1 MTIVVNNIRN
11 SLFSKSL
18 TEANQM
24 TLKDEKS
31 ALELK
36 FLSSI
41 EEIDPT
47 EWARLVIND
56 YPFLTYQ
63 YLAALESSQS
73 IGKKSGW
80 LAKHITVFL
89 DEKLIFLMPCYEKY
103 HSYGE
108 YVFDFQWAEAYRRY
122 GLNYYPKLV
131 AAIPFT
137 PVPGPRFVYDQQIV
151 DKVLLEEIIDLVI
164 DASDESGAS
173 GIHILFPSRKF
184 ENDSLKTRVGVQ
196 YYWFNHEYKSF
207 DDFLGRCKI
216 KQRKNIRR
224 ERRAL
229 VEQGIQIHRIC
240 GEAITAEILDSF
252 YCCYQ
257 MTYLKRSGHGGY
269 LTKSFFEKV
278 LHELNDS
285 AFLFVAKQDDNVV
298 GSALYFQDAENLYG
312 RYWGAVKDIEYLHFE
327 LCYYSGI
334 EYAINN
340 GLKKFDAGVQGEHK
354 IIRGFEPTITYSQH
368 HIKNEQFRSAI
379 DVFLTEEEA
388 YVRAISDELRERLP
402 FKGDVSQN

>member
-1 MTIVVNNIRN
+1 MTV
-11 SLFSKSL
+11 
-18 TEANQM
+18 
-24 TLKDEKS
+24 KDEKS
-31 ALELK
+31 SLELK

-41 EEIDPT
+41 EEIDPL
-47 EWARLVIND
+47 EWNRLAISD

-63 YLAALESSQS
+63 YLAALESSES
-73 IGKKSGW
+73 IGEKSGW
-80 LAKHITVFL
+80 MAKHIAVFL
-89 DEKLIFLMPCYEKY
+89 DEKLIFAMPCYEKY

-137 PVPGPRFVYDQQIV
+137 PVPGPRFIYDRQIV
-151 DKVLLEEIIDLVI
+151 DKDLLEDIIDLVI
-164 DASDESGAS
+164 DASDKAGAS

-184 ENDSLKTRVGVQ
+184 KNESLKTRLGVQ

-207 DDFLGRCKI
+207 DDFLARCKI
-216 KQRKNIRR
+216 KQRKNFKR

-229 VEQGIQIHRIC
+229 VEQGIQIHRIS
-240 GEAITAEILDSF
+240 GEAISAEILDSF
-252 YCCYQ
+252 YRCYQ

-269 LTKSFFEKV
+269 LTKAFFERV
-278 LHELNDS
+278 LRELDNS
-285 AFLFVAKQDDNVV
+285 AFLFVAKQDDKVV
-298 GSALYFQDAENLYG
+298 GSALYFQDHENLYG

-368 HIKNEQFRSAI
+368 HIENEQFSNAI
-379 DVFLTEEEA
+379 EVFLKEEEA
-388 YVRAISDELRERLP
+388 HVYAIKDELQARLP
-402 FKGDVSQN
+402 FKT